1 MKNIHYDAIFSDFV
15 TSAELDVSVDKLEE
29 EIYTLKSEITHS
41 CTRSGRNSFQTNW
54 VYNMPFDEL
63 TKLKEKVVEFTN
75 QIVRQDYNMEVDECS
90 YWINVNPPN
99 AYNVIHMHGSVELI
113 GTFYVKVGNDSGTLE
128 IVRNDGAVYNKI
140 GRQSGTFKCDCE
152 VGRFYLMP
160 GHLWHHVTNNYSEED
175 RLSVSYNIRLK

>member
-63 TKLKEKVVEFTN
+63 TK
-75 QIVRQDYNMEVDECS
+75 
-90 YWINVNPPN
+90 
-99 AYNVIHMHGSVELI
+99 
-113 GTFYVKVGNDSGTLE
+113 
-128 IVRNDGAVYNKI
+128 
-140 GRQSGTFKCDCE
+140 
-152 VGRFYLMP
+152 
-160 GHLWHHVTNNYSEED
+160 
-175 RLSVSYNIRLK
+175 

>member
-1 MKNIHYDAIFSDFV
+1 
-15 TSAELDVSVDKLEE
+15 
-29 EIYTLKSEITHS
+29 
-41 CTRSGRNSFQTNW
+41 
-54 VYNMPFDEL
+54 MPFDEL

-90 YWINVNPPN
+90 YWVNVNPPN